1 MCLHFTWHECAVFL
15 NYRLFYY
22 QHYGSGERQSP
33 RAHRLARLKDLAC
46 VTSSRFSVR
55 YCFKKKKMDS
65 VLETPEADLYIL
77 HICAHTCMSSPYEH
91 TQEVCI
97 LYLHMHT

>member
-1 MCLHFTWHECAVFL
+1 MCGVCVYLHFTWHECAVFL

-33 RAHRLARLKDLAC
+33 RAHRLARLTDLAC

-55 YCFKKKKMDS
+55 YCFKKKKKKDGQCLRNS
-65 VLETPEADLYIL
+65 
-77 HICAHTCMSSPYEH
+77 
-91 TQEVCI
+91 
-97 LYLHMHT
+97 